1 MLTPGWEESLLLN
14 PKRTNKEKN
23 YYITR
28 SYVEKTKGL
37 FGFSLGLLGTESWL
51 TCDETIEDVGA

>member
-14 PKRTNKEKN
+14 PKRTNKEK
-23 YYITR
+23 IVT
-28 SYVEKTKGL
+28 SQLLCGKTKGL